1 LQQRLLHDFYQIE
14 VLTHSAEGACEATLS
29 LNAEHPIFDGH
40 FPGFPVVPGVCMMQI
55 TKELLEQALG
65 CETRLVAA
73 RNLKFLT
80 ILNPNENKIIRS
92 ELKYHREESGNIEVE
107 NCLLDSVNGTV
118 FFKMKGTFCIS

>member
-1 LQQRLLHDFYQIE
+1 
-14 VLTHSAEGACEATLS
+14 
-29 LNAEHPIFDGH
+29 
-40 FPGFPVVPGVCMMQI
+40 MMQI

-73 RNLKFLT
+73 RNLKFMT

-92 ELKYHREESGNIEVE
+92 ELNYRKDESGNILVE
-107 NCLLDSVNGTV
+107 NCLLGSTNGTV